1 MSVDPKL
8 IRDSFALVSAYG
20 GDVVEYFYAHLFA
33 QHPDLRQMFPV
44 GMAEQRDRLL
54 KALALVVTNIDNLD
68 ELTPT
73 LRQLGHDHRKFDVKP
88 EHYDAV
94 GASLLATLE
103 LFAGEAWTPR
113 MAASWAAAYGLAA
126 QTMLQAAEASSDGA
140 PAWWEADVVSHERRC
155 WDIGVFNVK
164 PRQRYNFVPGQYV
177 TIETMEWPKQWRRY
191 SIANSPRPDGTLEF
205 HVKQVDSGP
214 VSWALV
220 DAIRV
225 GSVIK
230 LGPPAGRLV
239 LDEISPRAI
248 VMIAGGTGLAPL
260 KAIIQHLVD
269 RGETRPVQLFM
280 GARTEL
286 ELYDLPA
293 IRALASQHWWLTV
306 TPVVSV
312 DPSYQGYRGYVGDV
326 AAGYAPW
333 LDRDIY
339 ICGPVPMVA
348 SARQRLLRTGVQPA
362 RIHHEIGLDLGS
374 FELAAVPPGREI
386 GAEVEPAPAALVS
399 VAPAPTVPQPLEA
412 PILDQW
418 FAMQSP
424 PTAAAHVNGEADP
437 PSADR
442 LQQLRAQIEYRRS
455 LRRPLRR

>member
-1 MSVDPKL
+1 MSVDQKL
-8 IRDSFALVSAYG
+8 IRDSFALVSAHG
-20 GDVVEYFYAHLFA
+20 GDVVEYFYTRLFG
-33 QHPDLRQMFPV
+33 QHPELRAMFPI
-44 GMAEQRDRLL
+44 GTAGQQDRLL
-54 KALALVVTNIDNLD
+54 KALALVVTNIDDFD
-68 ELTPT
+68 ELIPT
-73 LRQLGHDHRKFDVKP
+73 LRQLGQDHRKFDVKP

-103 LFAGEAWTPR
+103 LFAGESWTPR
-113 MAASWAAAYGLAA
+113 VAASWAAAYGVAA
-126 QTMLQAAEASSDGA
+126 QTMLAAAEAGADGT
-140 PAWWEADVVSHERRC
+140 PAWWDADVVSHERRG
-155 WDIGVFNVK
+155 WDIAVLNVK
-164 PRQRYNFVPGQYV
+164 PRRRYSFVPGQYV

-205 HVKQVDSGP
+205 HVRQVESGQ

-260 KAIIQHLVD
+260 KAILQHLID
-269 RGETRPVQLFM
+269 RGETRAVQLFM
-280 GARTEL
+280 GARTEA

-293 IRALASQHWWLTV
+293 IGALAKQFWWLTV
-306 TPVVSV
+306 TPVVSS
-312 DPSYQGYRGYVGDV
+312 DPSYPGYRGQVGDV

-339 ICGPVPMVA
+339 ICGPVPMVV

-374 FELAAVPPGREI
+374 FELAAVPPSGPT
-386 GAEVEPAPAALVS
+386 ADAQPYPPAASVLPIPPA
-399 VAPAPTVPQPLEA
+399 VAPQVP
-412 PILDQW
+412 DQW
-418 FAMQSP
+418 LEMQSP
-424 PTAAAHVNGEADP
+424 PTAATHVNGDADP
-437 PSADR
+437 RAASR
-442 LQQLRAQIEYRRS
+442 LEELRAQIEYRRS